1 LPVAADVQHHARAV
15 ASLLVYSKPG
25 QFLQRLKHLAA
36 SANEL
41 IERGA
46 DHGNDRAVTLNI
58 HVDVTVEVRHV
69 QQALDIVGRY
79 FALKLEVSNRP
90 ASGPA
95 SFIRLGSIAR
105 TILIARPLVVRPD
118 VVWPVVIDVRL
129 VNVIQPDVIRGVAI
143 FDAAIPADY
152 VRL

>member
-1 LPVAADVQHHARAV
+1 
-15 ASLLVYSKPG
+15 VYSKPG

-36 SANEL
+36 PANEL
-41 IERGA
+41 IEGGA
-46 DHGNDRAVTLNI
+46 DHGNDRAVTLNV

-79 FALKLEVSNRP
+79 FALELEVGNRP

-95 SFIRLGSIAR
+95 GFIRLGSIAR
-105 TILIARPLVVRPD
+105 TILIVRPLAVGPD
-118 VVWPVVIDVRL
+118 VVRPVVIDVRG
-129 VNVIQPDVIRGVAI
+129 VNVLQPDFIRGVAI
-143 FDAAIPADY
+143 FDAAITAGF